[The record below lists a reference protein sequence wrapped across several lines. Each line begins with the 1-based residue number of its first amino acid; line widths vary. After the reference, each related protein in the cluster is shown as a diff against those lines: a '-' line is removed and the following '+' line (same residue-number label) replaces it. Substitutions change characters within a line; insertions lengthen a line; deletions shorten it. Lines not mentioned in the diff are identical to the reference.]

1 MRGELMRR
9 AINNISL
16 RKGQSV
22 AFEICTTLRQLQSS
36 FQRIYVPNPRNT
48 KGFPG
53 DLQYKIEVMKAS
65 VSKVENA
72 CYNVHVRGSERP
84 DGWSLDFKDDG
95 GERVKR
101 SEREGG
107 DEDDFG
113 GGKRQ
118 RSNQD

>member
-1 MRGELMRR
+1 MRR
-9 AINNISL
+9 AINSISL

-36 FQRIYVPNPRNT
+36 FQRIYVPHSGNT

-53 DLQYKIEVMKAS
+53 DLQSKIEVMKAS

>member
-1 MRGELMRR
+1 MRR
-9 AINNISL
+9 AINNVSL

-36 FQRIYVPNPRNT
+36 FQRIYVPNSGNAR
-48 KGFPG
+48 GFSG
-53 DLQYKIEVMKAS
+53 DLQSKIEVMKAS

-95 GERVKR
+95 GGRVKR

-113 GGKRQ
+113 RGKRQ